1 MILPIRINFS
11 SYLETNVIEKN
22 YTLDNVVD
30 DALVIATTKLNN
42 KIGSDSEIVGK
53 KVLKKYQKNSKII
66 VEVFFKVK
74 EDITD
79 YLEYSEV
86 IPGE

>member
-1 MILPIRINFS
+1 MML
-11 SYLETNVIEKN
+11 L
-22 YTLDNVVD
+22 L
-30 DALVIATTKLNN
+30 
-42 KIGSDSEIVGK
+42 
-53 KVLKKYQKNSKII
+53 LKKYQKNSKII